1 MGSGANYH
9 QAPVHWPREI
19 TKAKLSQAKSFF
31 IHIFLSNNGK
41 RGKFGQFWAGLGNFG
56 QVWASWYKFG
66 QGSKLEKM
74 GKMAERIRK
83 ENKNLSGNR
92 EGGGESRV

>member
-41 RGKFGQFWAGLGNFG
+41 RGKKGNLGNFG
-56 QVWASWYKFG
+56 QVWAILDNFG
-66 QGSKLEKM
+66 QVGTSLDK
-74 GKMAERIRK
+74 AA
-83 ENKNLSGNR
+83 N
-92 EGGGESRV
+92 